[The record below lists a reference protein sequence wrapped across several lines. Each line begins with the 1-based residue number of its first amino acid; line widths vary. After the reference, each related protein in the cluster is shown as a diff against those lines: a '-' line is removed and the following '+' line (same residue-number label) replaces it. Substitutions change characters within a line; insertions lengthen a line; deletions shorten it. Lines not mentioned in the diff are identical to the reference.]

1 MFFSNQTKPVI
12 PIYSHDSLR
21 TFVQPNDLERSSIE
35 CRNAKFLFQITF
47 SLLSTSSSLLSQLK
61 TLGKLIREANIREL
75 KSSLMLAKYEK
86 SVFAVGIPVKSACS
100 FFVASRH
107 RIAIVVAN
115 VSNSLSKG
123 LNFSVHGDA
132 AWGAYFCSMMRDEH
146 RGAKMVATGFVPEM
160 YLSTY
165 VSKQLSMLKHCDTI
179 TIDPHKS
186 GFCPYPAG
194 AICYRDKTMNSFLQ
208 ITTGAVYY
216 HGDMT
221 LGDIGIEGSKPGAA
235 AAGVMLANRVMVSI
249 KGFFRVV
256 SRGNSKKSRI
266 LIGDVEP

>member
-1 MFFSNQTKPVI
+1 MFF
-12 PIYSHDSLR
+12 
-21 TFVQPNDLERSSIE
+21 E
-35 CRNAKFLFQITF
+35 
-47 SLLSTSSSLLSQLK
+47 
-61 TLGKLIREANIREL
+61 
-75 KSSLMLAKYEK
+75 
-86 SVFAVGIPVKSACS
+86 VGITVKSACS
-100 FFVASRH
+100 FSVASH
-107 RIAIVVAN
+107 RCVAIVVVN

-123 LNFSVHGDA
+123 LNFCVHGDA
-132 AWGAYFCSMMRDEH
+132 AWGGYFCSMMRDEQ
-146 RGAKMVATGFVPEM
+146 RDAKMLATAFVPEL

-165 VSKQLSMLKHCDTI
+165 VHDQLSMLKHCDTI

-235 AAGVMLANRVMVSI
+235 AAGVMLANRVMLTI
-249 KGFFRVV
+249 KGFFWVV
-256 SRGNSKKSRI
+256 SRGNLKKCEDSS
-266 LIGDVEP
+266 